1 MAEVDSKNFKIPQKE
16 TDNAKEANTNEEPK
30 KKGMMDKIKA
40 SKPYQMYE
48 RFKTWKT
55 YHFIQALLSYIALIT
70 LLASLGLLN
79 NPPEFPYPTQESDI
93 KSATEHLS
101 RHFAKYPHIWIP

>member
-1 MAEVDSKNFKIPQKE
+1 MAGVDSKNFKIPQKE

-48 RFKTWKT
+48 RFKTQD
-55 YHFIQALLSYIALIT
+55 FFVIQT
-70 LLASLGLLN
+70 DVT
-79 NPPEFPYPTQESDI
+79 EFGCLV
-93 KSATEHLS
+93 K
-101 RHFAKYPHIWIP
+101 